1 MGKADTKDAKV
12 RHSPL
17 HVDMSQG
24 SGLLRESAKQKS
36 SRITKK
42 TDAAEEDFIDSAT
55 SRRILQMAR
64 DQQREL
70 DEEERGEEFPEDDE
84 VEFEDEDEEEDEEE
98 YEEYE
103 DVQQEF
109 MTPEDAALYAKYFN
123 EDEPVSLAD
132 KIMAKIREKEEEEEF
147 ERTGEAPGTSQG
159 LEGEGVMLPPK
170 VIAVY
175 EKVGELLS
183 RYKSGKLPKAFKIV
197 PTLRNWQDVL
207 YVTDP
212 AGWSPN
218 AIYEGTKM
226 FVSNQQAKEAQKFIQ
241 MVLLERF
248 KEEIEEK
255 KTLNYHVYRS
265 LKKALY
271 KPSAF
276 FKGFLFPLA
285 EQCTLKEAI
294 IVSSILSKVSIPT
307 LHSAAALMRL
317 AEMPYSGPTSLFIK
331 VLLDKKYALP
341 YRVVDAVV
349 FHFMRFA
356 HVEEALPV
364 IWHQSLLVFAQRY
377 KSDITEDQRDAL
389 LDVIKVKNHP
399 KITPE
404 IRRELIS
411 GESRPIV
418 DEQMEV

>member
-1 MGKADTKDAKV
+1 MGKADTKDTKV

-24 SGLLRESAKQKS
+24 SGLLRETAKQKA
-36 SRITKK
+36 SRTTKK
-42 TDAAEEDFIDSAT
+42 TDAAEEEFIDSAT

-70 DEEERGEEFPEDDE
+70 DEEERGQEFPEDDD

-109 MTPEDAALYAKYFN
+109 MNPEDAALYAKYFN

-132 KIMAKIREKEEEEEF
+132 KIMAKIREKEEEEQY
-147 ERTGEAPGTSQG
+147 ERTGQAPATSQG

-212 AGWSPN
+212 GNWSPN
-218 AIYEGTKM
+218 AVYEGTKM

-418 DEQMEV
+418 DDEMEV

>member
-1 MGKADTKDAKV
+1 MGKADSKDAKV

-17 HVDMSQG
+17 HVDLSQG
-24 SGLLRESAKQKS
+24 SGLLRESTKEKA
-36 SRITKK
+36 SRTSKK
-42 TDAAEEDFIDSAT
+42 TNAENEDFIDSAT

-64 DQQREL
+64 DQQREM
-70 DEEERGEEFPEDDE
+70 DEEERGEDFPEDDE
-84 VEFEDEDEEEDEEE
+84 DVEFEDEDEEEDEEE

-109 MTPEDAALYAKYFN
+109 MNPEEAALYAKYFN

-147 ERTGEAPGTSQG
+147 ERSGGATTSQG

-212 AGWSPN
+212 QSWSAN

-248 KEEIEEK
+248 KDEIEEK

-285 EQCTLKEAI
+285 EQCTLKEAV

-307 LHSAAALMRL
+307 LHSAAALLRL

-341 YRVVDAVV
+341 YKVVDAVV
-349 FHFMRFA
+349 YHFMRFA
-356 HVEEALPV
+356 HVEDALPV

-404 IRRELIS
+404 IRRELIT
-411 GESRPIV
+411 GESRPM
-418 DEQMEV
+418 DENMEV